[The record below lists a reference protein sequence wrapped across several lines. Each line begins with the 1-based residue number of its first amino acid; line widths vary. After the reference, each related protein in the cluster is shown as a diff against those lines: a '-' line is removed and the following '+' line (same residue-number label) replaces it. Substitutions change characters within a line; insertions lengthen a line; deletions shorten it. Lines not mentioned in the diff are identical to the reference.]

1 MKIEENWIDLD
12 FGKKHPD
19 KELLLQRVVEGRGGG
34 EVDDD
39 GKVALA
45 LGNALLHWEA
55 LGVHSGAAW
64 AHPGRT

>member
-1 MKIEENWIDLD
+1 MFEEMKLIQNLV
-12 FGKKHPD
+12 KRHPD

-55 LGVHSGAAW
+55 LGVHSGAA
-64 AHPGRT
+64 